1 MEDKVGRIFLLMLVF
16 IPLSLVFAFIV
27 QSPTL
32 TFIASVLAV
41 IPLARIIGFSTKE
54 LALQTS
60 VTLGGFLSAIFGNII
75 VLMIATLALRRGL
88 IEIVKASIIG
98 SIIGNLLLLIGLSI
112 FLGGLKY
119 KEQIFSKESTGVSS
133 TMLIIAVAGLAIP
146 SVYALT
152 LANPEPQHVQYL
164 SDSVAL
170 VMALIY
176 LAGLFFA
183 YFTHNYIFDSIDEIR
198 ASREKPT
205 TTKSRALMI
214 LLLATIFVAIEAQ
227 LLVGNIEVAA
237 SVFGLREFFFGA
249 VIVAIITNIAEKSNA
264 IHFAMENKINLSIE
278 IGLSSAIQIALFVV
292 PILVFISAFF
302 HYGFLLSFTMFE
314 VVSVMFPV
322 MIINYLASGGKCN
335 WLEGAQL
342 ITVYLIIASAFYFI

>member
-1 MEDKVGRIFLLMLVF
+1 MEDKVGRIFWLML
-16 IPLSLVFAFIV
+16 IFAPISWYFAII
-27 QSPTL
+27 SHSSTL
-32 TFIASVLAV
+32 TFITSVLAIV
-41 IPLARIIGFSTKE
+41 PLARIVGFSTKE
-54 LALQTS
+54 IALQTN
-60 VTLGGFLSAIFGNII
+60 VTLGGFLNVAFGNII
-75 VLMIATLALRRGL
+75 ILMISVLALSKGL

-98 SIIGNLLLLIGLSI
+98 SIVGNLLLLIGLSV
-112 FLGGLKY
+112 FFGGLKY
-119 KEQIFSKESTGVSS
+119 KEQIFNKESTGVSS

-152 LANPEPQHVQYL
+152 VETDISHVQYL

-183 YFTHNYIFDSIDEIR
+183 YFTHNYIFDSSDDIK
-198 ASREKPT
+198 AAKEKPT
-205 TTKSRALMI
+205 ITIKRAA
-214 LLLATIFVAIEAQ
+214 LLLAVSTVFVAIEAY

-237 SVFGLREFFFGA
+237 ATFGLREFFIGA
-249 VIVAIITNIAEKSNA
+249 VIVAIITNISEKSNA
-264 IHFAMENKINLSIE
+264 IHFAIENKINLSIE

-292 PILVFISAFF
+292 PILIFTSQFF

-314 VVSVMFPV
+314 VVCVIFPV
-322 MIINYLASGGKCN
+322 MIVNYLASGGKCN

>member
-16 IPLSLVFAFIV
+16 IPISLFFAFVIH
-27 QSPTL
+27 SPTL
-32 TFIASVLAV
+32 TFIASVLAIV
-41 IPLARIIGFSTKE
+41 PLARIVGFSAKE
-54 LALQTS
+54 IALRS
-60 VTLGGFLSAIFGNII
+60 NVTLGGFLNVIFGNLI
-75 VLMIATLALRRGL
+75 VLMIAAFAMRKGL
-88 IEIVKASIIG
+88 IEIVKAAVIG

-112 FLGGLKY
+112 FMGGLKY
-119 KEQIFSKESTGVSS
+119 KEQIFNKDSTGVSS

-152 LANPEPQHVQYL
+152 VESEIHHVQYL

-176 LAGLFFA
+176 SAGLVFA
-183 YFTHNYIFDSIDEIR
+183 YFTHNYIFDSSDDIK
-198 ASREKPT
+198 AAKEKPT
-205 TTKSRALMI
+205 TTLERAVLI
-214 LLLATIFVAIEAQ
+214 LILAVVFVAFEAW

-249 VIVAIITNIAEKSNA
+249 VVVALITNVAEKSNA
-264 IHFAMENKINLSIE
+264 IYFALENKINLSIE
-278 IGLSSAIQIALFVV
+278 IGMSSAIQIALFVV
-292 PILVFISAFF
+292 PVLVFISQFL
-302 HYGFLLSFTMFE
+302 HYGFLLSFTAFE
-314 VVSVMFPV
+314 IVCVMFPV
-322 MIINYLASGGKCN
+322 MIISYLSAGGKTN